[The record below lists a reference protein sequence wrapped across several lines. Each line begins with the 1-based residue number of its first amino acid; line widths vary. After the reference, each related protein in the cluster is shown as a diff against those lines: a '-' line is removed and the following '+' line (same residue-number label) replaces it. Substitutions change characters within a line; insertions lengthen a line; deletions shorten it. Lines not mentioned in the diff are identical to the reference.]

1 MLNENISLISLFSGF
16 ICLFFGY
23 FFFFIKNHD
32 YLALICS
39 IFGAI
44 LISYSLILADHPQN
58 ELNTKP
64 LSGIIF
70 KDPEK
75 EISNY
80 NEKLISL
87 NKLTSSQNK
96 IKCEFKKVTVKSII
110 AKEKKLPR
118 TLEEFNDDYLNNLK
132 TICKKAFNQ
141 ENIPATIEYNYEYS
155 NNNTVSAN
163 FVVSIEKH

>member
-1 MLNENISLISLFSGF
+1 MFTLAEGISLICIISGF
-16 ICLFFGY
+16 VFVIVGFILY
-23 FFFFIKNHD
+23 FKHDAVHAGFIS
-32 YLALICS
+32 S
-39 IFGAI
+39 IFGGM
-44 LISYSLILADHPQN
+44 LITLSLFTVVPPQN
-58 ELNTKP
+58 EQCH
-64 LSGIIF
+64 
-70 KDPEK
+70 EK

-87 NKLTSSQNK
+87 NKLTSSHNK
-96 IKCEFKKVTVKSII
+96 IKCEFKKVTYKETI
-110 AKEKKLPR
+110 AKEKLPR

-141 ENIPATIEYNYEYS
+141 ENLPATIEYNYEYS

>member
-1 MLNENISLISLFSGF
+1 MLNEDISLISLFLGF
-16 ICLFFGY
+16 SCLSFGY

-32 YLALICS
+32 YLSLICS
-39 IFGAI
+39 IFGVI

-70 KDPEK
+70 KDLEK

-87 NKLTSSQNK
+87 NKLTSSHNK
-96 IKCEFKKVTVKSII
+96 IKCEFKKVTYKETI
-110 AKEKKLPR
+110 AKEKLPR

-141 ENIPATIEYNYEYS
+141 ENMPATIEYNYEYS